1 MACFEPRRLGCGRIT
16 RFACAVALLLLSA
29 GAFADDAVP
38 SCYQATGLQTPAIP
52 PDREIFVLIDQT
64 TIFDATLKRTAEEN
78 VVGFLGPN
86 TSYQV
91 IVFSAFA
98 QGRYTT
104 PVIQGTIEPPFPQN
118 QRDSVS
124 ERRLAALDKCLAAQQ
139 PWAERQVVGVMG
151 RSFAQASPGLA
162 KSDILAAIHD
172 VALAMAASP
181 AKRKVLFLV
190 SDMLENSSITSFYGP
205 GGRVRL
211 IAPQRE
217 LTLTAKADMFAQL
230 NGATVD
236 VMGAGLLAPN
246 VSKRA
251 GYRDPKTMAALRTFW
266 QGYFVK
272 SGGVLDQF
280 GEPDLL
286 APIK

>member
-1 MACFEPRRLGCGRIT
+1 MACSRLRRPRFMTRLACGVT
-16 RFACAVALLLLSA
+16 LLLLSA
-29 GAFADDAVP
+29 GVFAANAVP
-38 SCYQATGLQTPAIP
+38 SCYQATGLQAPTIP
-52 PDREIFVLIDQT
+52 PDRELFVLIDQT
-64 TIFDATLKRTAEEN
+64 TIFDETLKRTAEEN

-86 TSYQV
+86 SSYQV
-91 IVFSAFA
+91 IVFSAFS

-104 PVIQGTIEPPFPQN
+104 PVIQGTIEPTFPVKE
-118 QRDSVS
+118 RDSVS
-124 ERRLAALDKCLAAQQ
+124 ERRLAALDKCLAAQA
-139 PWAERQVVGVMG
+139 PWAKRQAVQIMT
-151 RSFAQASPGLA
+151 RSFAQASPDLA
-162 KSDILAAIHD
+162 KSDILAAIRD

-211 IAPQRE
+211 IAPNRE
-217 LTLTAKADMFAQL
+217 LALTAKADMFAQL

-236 VMGAGLLAPN
+236 VMGAGLLAPD
-246 VSKRA
+246 VGKRA
-251 GYRDPKTMAALRTFW
+251 GYRDPKTMEALRTFW
-266 QGYFVK
+266 QQYFVR
-272 SGGVLDQF
+272 SGGAPDQF